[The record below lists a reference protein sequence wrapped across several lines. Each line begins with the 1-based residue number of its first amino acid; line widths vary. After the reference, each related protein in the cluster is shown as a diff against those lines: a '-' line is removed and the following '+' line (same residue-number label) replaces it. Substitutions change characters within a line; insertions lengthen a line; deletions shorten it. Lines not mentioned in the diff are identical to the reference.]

1 MKYKIYFTSAFKKD
15 AKSLTANERSKTI
28 EIINRLADGEILEPK
43 YCDHQLTGKLKAYR
57 DCHIKPDLVLIYKIE
72 KDILQFSAFRIGTHS
87 KLFGK

>member
-15 AKSLTANERSKTI
+15 AKSLTADEKSKTI

-72 KDILQFSAFRIGTHS
+72 KDILQLSAFRIGTHS